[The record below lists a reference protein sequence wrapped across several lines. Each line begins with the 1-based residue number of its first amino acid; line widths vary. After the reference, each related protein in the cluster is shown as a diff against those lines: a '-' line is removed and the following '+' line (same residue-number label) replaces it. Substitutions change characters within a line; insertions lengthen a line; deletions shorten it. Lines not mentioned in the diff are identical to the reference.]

1 MGRYTN
7 PGSSTGGVG
16 GTASDMTTDF
26 DSANTTKDA
35 DGFLTAY
42 TANNIV
48 YDNITYTDQNG
59 SASEYGGSYKV
70 VSSFRETNQITNEQ
84 KTVTVN
90 YSAETGEV
98 TSLSIA

>member
-1 MGRYTN
+1 
-7 PGSSTGGVG
+7 
-16 GTASDMTTDF
+16 
-26 DSANTTKDA
+26 
-35 DGFLTAY
+35 
-42 TANNIV
+42 V

-59 SASEYGGSYKV
+59 SASEYGGTYKV
-70 VSSFRETNQITNEQ
+70 VSSFRETNQLTNEQ